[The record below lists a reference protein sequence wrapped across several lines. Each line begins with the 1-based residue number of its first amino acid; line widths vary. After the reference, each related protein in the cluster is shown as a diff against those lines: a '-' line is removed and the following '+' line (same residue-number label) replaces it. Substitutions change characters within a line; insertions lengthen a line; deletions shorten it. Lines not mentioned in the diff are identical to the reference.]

1 MPPSFLFSI
10 LDSASVAPVCLT
22 VFIRDLD
29 KCWFGNVGSGMTTRL
44 WKTIF
49 VVSVLLGI
57 IGFGLSRLLRTQT
70 PEETGELITRPL
82 DDLLPSRDDVA
93 TEWLGGDSSGV
104 TSDANG
110 FLEGRSTYYHK
121 RIGSTHSGGRDYFY
135 FTTLF
140 VYRFSDVL
148 SAEAYFDSEV
158 NRMISEGGYQDVAIP
173 DVFAATYDYGTA
185 DEGFSWGHRQ
195 NLVFGVYV
203 YNNAVFE
210 ADKELIEFTNL
221 LLDRIA

>member
-1 MPPSFLFSI
+1 MHDLGKLLFEKVGEGMTRRI
-10 LDSASVAPVCLT
+10 WKT
-22 VFIRDLD
+22 VF
-29 KCWFGNVGSGMTTRL
+29 
-44 WKTIF
+44 
-49 VVSVLLGI
+49 VVAAILGI
-57 IGFGLSRLLRTQT
+57 IGLALLRLWGTQT
-70 PEETGELITRPL
+70 PKETGELITRPL
-82 DDLLPSRDDVA
+82 DELLPSRNDVA
-93 TEWLGGDSSGV
+93 TEWLGGDSSSV
-104 TSDANG
+104 TLDTRG
-110 FLEGRSTYYHK
+110 FLEGRSALYHK

-140 VYRFSDVL
+140 VYRFSDAS

-158 NRMISEGGYQDVAIP
+158 NRMILEGGYQEVIIP
-173 DVFAATYDYGTA
+173 GVFAAIYDCSTA

-221 LLDRIA
+221 LIDRIT